1 MLERDRFL
9 VERSDCLLAVY
20 DGEQRGGTAAT
31 VRYAENMGRKLIL
44 IDPITLSVSHERG
57 GV

>member
-20 DGEQRGGTAAT
+20 DGVQRSGTGAT
-31 VRYAENMGRKLIL
+31 MAYARKMGREVIV